1 MSVQANFNGVMCYN
15 VFINFL
21 AMGKNSK
28 LTTFILDQ
36 KKPEKWAPLL
46 DRERV
51 MISSFY
57 TPQESFQIEAFRLRF
72 QERHLDNFNMI
83 TRLVSYLHHDRLF
96 QKSKPFKSLSY

>member
-1 MSVQANFNGVMCYN
+1 MRMSVQANFNGVMCYN

-21 AMGKNSK
+21 AMGKHTK

-46 DRERV
+46 DREQV

-57 TPQESFQIEAFRLRF
+57 TPQESFQIEAFWF
-72 QERHLDNFNMI
+72 QEIPRA
-83 TRLVSYLHHDRLF
+83 
-96 QKSKPFKSLSY
+96 PP

>member
-57 TPQESFQIEAFRLRF
+57 TPQEGFHTDAF
-72 QERHLDNFNMI
+72 
-83 TRLVSYLHHDRLF
+83 
-96 QKSKPFKSLSY
+96 

>member
-36 KKPEKWAPLL
+36 KEPEKWAPLL

-57 TPQESFQIEAFRLRF
+57 TPQEGFHTDAF
-72 QERHLDNFNMI
+72 
-83 TRLVSYLHHDRLF
+83 
-96 QKSKPFKSLSY
+96 